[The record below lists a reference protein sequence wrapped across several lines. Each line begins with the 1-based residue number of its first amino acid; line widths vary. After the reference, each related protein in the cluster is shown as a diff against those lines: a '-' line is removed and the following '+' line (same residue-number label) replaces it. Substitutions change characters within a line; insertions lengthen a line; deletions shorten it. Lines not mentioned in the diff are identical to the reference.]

1 MRVAAPLMGPV
12 ALIQWRLVFATLVLV
27 PFALR
32 AKKKLTQSDYN
43 HLIVIGLINSALPF
57 TLLAYA
63 SVHLSA
69 GLASMMNATAPFFA
83 AIFGVLLFKQKLTA
97 KQSSGLALGFI
108 GVWILVSDKISFS
121 NAAHS
126 TSLLPFLAGIL
137 AASCYGLAVNFS
149 KKHLAH
155 IDPYQVAFWNCL
167 TASLFLIPLSYDK
180 ALPWHFSPQVLIY
193 TVLLGVL
200 STAVAYLLYFKLL
213 IRSGT
218 TQTIMVTFLIPVFAC
233 LWGWIFLGEVVT
245 LKMTLGALVVFWGIW
260 RMIRK

>member
-12 ALIQWRLVFATLVLV
+12 ALIQWRLVFATLALV
-27 PFALR
+27 PFAFR
-32 AKKKLTQSDYN
+32 ARKKLTQSDYS
-43 HLIVIGLINSALPF
+43 HLTVIGLVNSALPF

-83 AIFGVLLFKQKLTA
+83 ALFGVLLFKQKLTA
-97 KQSSGLALGFI
+97 RQSSGLALGFI

-121 NAAHS
+121 SAAAS
-126 TSLLPFLAGIL
+126 ASLLPFLAGLL
-137 AASCYGLAVNFS
+137 AASCYGLAVNYS

-167 TASLFLIPLSYDK
+167 AASLYLLPLSYDK
-180 ALPWHFSPQVLIY
+180 AHPWDFGPQVFIF

-200 STAVAYLLYFKLL
+200 STAIAYLLFFKLL
-213 IRSGT
+213 VRSGT

-260 RMIRK
+260 RMSRK